1 MGWRLVKDVEKNRY
15 NIYSNNVDDYLMKRF
30 SSIKKVLRFYKKCK
44 KEEFKDQIKQGEQR
58 LLSSVSTD
66 KKSYDQIIKE
76 VHSRWAFL

>member
-44 KEEFKDQIKQGEQR
+44 KKEFKDQLKQEKER
-58 LLSSVSTD
+58 FLSFVSSD
-66 KKSYDQIIKE
+66 KNSYDQIIKE
-76 VHSRWAFL
+76 VHNR